1 MPNDCMVNSCLLYRF
16 KGMAT
21 LLLVMLFAI
30 NGRAQC
36 GSSGDPIVN
45 ITFGTLAD
53 PDFGRGETTYD
64 SIPRNQSPQ
73 GEGWYKMVQNIN
85 DGLRSWHT
93 LRDHTGDA
101 GGLMAI
107 FNADDYP
114 GQFYRIHV
122 QNLCE
127 NTRFRFS
134 AWIANANRTTE
145 CGGNPIPPN
154 VRFVIEDMEGNQ
166 VNSLGDVTGDIRPTP
181 SPQWRP
187 YGFEFDTGDQ
197 TEFYLVLFND
207 NPGGCGNDLA
217 IDRKSTRLTSS
228 H

>member
-1 MPNDCMVNSCLLYRF
+1 
-16 KGMAT
+16 
-21 LLLVMLFAI
+21 
-30 NGRAQC
+30 
-36 GSSGDPIVN
+36 
-45 ITFGTLAD
+45 
-53 PDFGRGETTYD
+53 
-64 SIPRNQSPQ
+64 
-73 GEGWYKMVQNIN
+73 
-85 DGLRSWHT
+85 
-93 LRDHTGDA
+93 
-101 GGLMAI
+101 MAI

-217 IDRKSTRLTSS
+217 IDDIQFTPCGPPISLDMDQTLKQAETLDRKIVVK
-228 H
+228 